1 MLAGADM
8 NRRASG
14 RRACQAC
21 VPCSSMRGSARLAAV
36 ACACLSG
43 HRAAEVGQGK
53 AGQYEGGLVLP
64 QLVLEGKAG
73 RHPAPSP
80 AISNLPALTMLPAQ
94 VHFCRKAQAL
104 AAQLHLRWRGV
115 DARFRFADMDQL
127 SADSGVC
134 VGRFSLGA
142 TVKCPFVSLVYG
154 SDACR
159 PCACRMTGTSRA
171 GLFPLHAC

>member
-1 MLAGADM
+1 M
-8 NRRASG
+8 
-14 RRACQAC
+14 
-21 VPCSSMRGSARLAAV
+21 P
-36 ACACLSG
+36 ACLDSG
-43 HRAAEVGQGK
+43 PQRRDEGKQGSTRAALSCRSWFWRARQ
-53 AGQYEGGLVLP
+53 AGIP
-64 QLVLEGKAG
+64 
-73 RHPAPSP
+73 RHPP
-80 AISNLPALTMLPAQ
+80 AISNLPALTMLPTQ

-134 VGRFSLGA
+134 VGRLSLGA
-142 TVKCPFVSLVYG
+142 TVKCRFVSLVYG